1 MKMSRKGKI
10 FGYYG
15 VVRRHIIT
23 HTREAKIYI
32 YPGRQNQFFF
42 QETIYLVSYL
52 FKPNLFL
59 FLGIFVVVNCKRS
72 RHR

>member
-23 HTREAKIYI
+23 HTREAKYI
-32 YPGRQNQFFF
+32 HISRTPKPILFFRKQF
-42 QETIYLVSYL
+42 T
-52 FKPNLFL
+52 
-59 FLGIFVVVNCKRS
+59 
-72 RHR
+72 